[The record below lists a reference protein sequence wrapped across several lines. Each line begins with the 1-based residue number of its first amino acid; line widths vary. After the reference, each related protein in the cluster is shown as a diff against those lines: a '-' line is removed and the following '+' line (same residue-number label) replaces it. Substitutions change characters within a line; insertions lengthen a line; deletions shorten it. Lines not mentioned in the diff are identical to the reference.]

1 MKTAIKVLTI
11 LSLIGSA
18 LSILGLSI
26 SLITFEAT
34 KEFVLNYIDQL
45 AASDPNLSAVFTQE
59 LINLI
64 FCISIVSIIV
74 GLVWAIVAVIN
85 DSFILIKL
93 NKNATKK
100 QLLAHAILSLIFS
113 NFVSGILLLIV
124 KDEQL

>member
-18 LSILGLSI
+18 LSILSLSI

-45 AASDPNLSAVFTQE
+45 VASDPNLSAVFTQE

-113 NFVSGILLLIV
+113 NLVSGILLLIV

>member
-34 KEFVLNYIDQL
+34 KEFVINYIDQL
-45 AASDPNLSAVFTQE
+45 AASDPNLAAVFTQE

-64 FCISIVSIIV
+64 LCISITSIIV
-74 GLVWAIVAVIN
+74 GLIWAIVAVIN

>member
-34 KEFVLNYIDQL
+34 KEFVLNYIGQL
-45 AASDPNLSAVFTQE
+45 VASDPNLSAVFTQE

-113 NFVSGILLLIV
+113 NLVSGILLLIV

>member
-18 LSILGLSI
+18 FSILGLSI

-34 KEFVLNYIDQL
+34 KEFVINYIDQL
-45 AASDPNLSAVFTQE
+45 VASDPNLSAVFTQE

-64 FCISIVSIIV
+64 FCISITSIIV

-113 NFVSGILLLIV
+113 NLISGILLLIA

>member
-34 KEFVLNYIDQL
+34 KEFVINYIDQL

-74 GLVWAIVAVIN
+74 GLIWAIVAVIN

-113 NFVSGILLLIV
+113 NLVSGILLLIA